1 MMKKDLLS
9 NRLTKMLGLSALVV
23 TFQAC
28 TDLEPNFQDSVSVES
43 DGGSFSG
50 VTSTSASLEALYS
63 SGDSDG
69 VGLFRQ
75 DSQESSYALMEVSA
89 DNIAVLTR
97 GADWGD
103 NGVWRTMHNHTWDAN
118 HVYIL
123 QAWNRH
129 NAAAFRANQLL
140 DSRSGPSPS
149 QTAQA
154 LVIRAFHTYHI
165 LDFFGQVPVR
175 GVDDGPDVDPT
186 VLSAQEA
193 FAFILDDL
201 NTAIASGNLSSNGP
215 VDTLRPDESGGD
227 RAGTLTGV
235 GEAFARFLRARVQLN
250 AIHLVG
256 TEGDMTQVV
265 SDVTAI
271 ENLGFELDPV
281 GALDPDDGDESYYDI
296 WDPANNTN
304 HEVIFMLDGDI
315 RTRIYNQLHPNQG
328 GWNGFVTLTETF
340 RLFGTDDVTQD
351 ARLGLPGEE
360 VAGVSTGYIR
370 GQQRNP
376 SGEDLKDR
384 QDNDLIYEDV
394 ILTNLEVNNE
404 RNGIRIVKNP
414 QRDADT
420 GGLPGDTAR
429 DFTWMRF
436 ADALL
441 MRAEATLRGG
451 GGSPTS
457 ALDDVNAIRERAGA
471 TPLPSVTLD
480 DMPDIIARELNSEGV
495 IGGRRAVQL
504 RFGTFSTSTWE
515 MKDVT
520 EAFRVKFPIP
530 ASAIAT
536 NPNLVQNEGY

>member
-1 MMKKDLLS
+1 MKTLGVSLL
-9 NRLTKMLGLSALVV
+9 LVAS
-23 TFQAC
+23 QAC
-28 TDLEPNFQDSVSVES
+28 TDLEPNFGDSVSVES
-43 DGGSFSG
+43 DGGTFSG
-50 VTSTSASLEALYS
+50 VSSTSASLEALYS

-75 DSQESSYALMEVSA
+75 DSQENAYALMEVSA

-118 HVYIL
+118 HVYVL

-129 NAAAFRANQLL
+129 NAATFRANQLL
-140 DSRSGPSPS
+140 DSRSNANAS

-154 LVIRAFHTYHI
+154 QVIRAFNVYSL
-165 LDFFGQVPVR
+165 LDFFGQVPNR

-193 FAFILDDL
+193 FDLILSDL
-201 NTAIASGNLSSNGP
+201 NAAISSGNLSANGP
-215 VDTLRPDESGGD
+215 NVPLRPGGSGED
-227 RAGTLTGV
+227 RAGTLTGI

-256 TEGDMTQVV
+256 TQGDMNQVIA
-265 SDVTAI
+265 DVNAI
-271 ENLGFELDPV
+271 EDLGFQLDGI
-281 GALDPDDGDESYYDI
+281 GADDPDGDESYFDI

-304 HEVIFMLDGDI
+304 QEVIFMLDGDI
-315 RTRIYNQLHPNQG
+315 RTRQYNQLHPNQG

-340 RLFGTDDVTQD
+340 RLFGSDDIADD

-360 VAGVSTGYIR
+360 VLGVSTGYIR
-370 GQQRNP
+370 GQQRNV
-376 SGEDLKDR
+376 SGGNLTDR
-384 QDNDLIYEDV
+384 QENPLVYEDA

-414 QRDADT
+414 QRAAD
-420 GGLPGDTAR
+420 GNLPGDTFR
-429 DFTWMRF
+429 DFAWMRF
-436 ADALL
+436 SDAVL

-451 GGSPTS
+451 SGGPT
-457 ALDDVNAIRERAGA
+457 ALEDVESLRARAGA
-471 TPLPSVTLD
+471 TPLGSVSLD

-495 IGGRRAVQL
+495 MGGRRAVQL
-504 RFGTFSTSTWE
+504 RFGTFATTTWE
-515 MKDVT
+515 MKNVT
-520 EAFRVKFPIP
+520 DAFRVKFPIP
-530 ASAIAT
+530 ASALAT
-536 NPNLVQNEGY
+536 NPNLTQNEGY

>member
-1 MMKKDLLS
+1 MMKKDFLS

-50 VTSTSASLEALYS
+50 VTSTSASLEALYTS
-63 SGDSDG
+63 NDSDG
-69 VGLFRQ
+69 VGVFRQ

-118 HVYIL
+118 HVYVL

-140 DSRSGPSPS
+140 DSRSGANPSE
-149 QTAQA
+149 TAQA
-154 LVIRAFHTYHI
+154 LVIRAFHTYH
-165 LDFFGQVPVR
+165 LLTFFGQVPVR
-175 GVDDGPDVDPT
+175 GVDDGPEVNPT
-186 VLSAQEA
+186 VLSAAEA
-193 FAFILDDL
+193 FASILDDL
-201 NTAIASGNLSSNGP
+201 NTAISSGNLSNNGP
-215 VDTLRPDESGGD
+215 VNILRPAEEGGD
-227 RAGTLTGV
+227 RAGTMSGI
-235 GEAFARFLRARVQLN
+235 GEAFARFLRARTQLN

-256 TEGDMTQVV
+256 TEGDMNQVIA
-265 SDVTAI
+265 DVNAI
-271 ENLGFELDPV
+271 ENLGFELDGI
-281 GALDPDDGDESYYDI
+281 GADDPDGDESFFDI

-304 HEVIFMLDGDI
+304 REVIFMLDGDI

-360 VAGVSTGYIR
+360 VDGVSAGYIR
-370 GQQRNP
+370 GQQRSPGGTN
-376 SGEDLKDR
+376 LTDR

-414 QRDADT
+414 QRAAD
-420 GGLPGDTAR
+420 GNLPGDTAR
-429 DFTWMRF
+429 DFAWMRF
-436 ADALL
+436 TDALL

-451 GGSPTS
+451 TGSPNT
-457 ALDDVNAIRERAGA
+457 ALQDVEAIRARAGA
-471 TPLPSVTLD
+471 APLGSVTLD
-480 DMPDIIARELNSEGV
+480 NMPDIIARELNSEGV
-495 IGGRRAVQL
+495 IGGRRDVQL
-504 RFGTFSTSTWE
+504 RFGTFASGTWE
-515 MKDVT
+515 MKNVT
-520 EAFRVKFPIP
+520 DAFRIKFPIP
-530 ASAIAT
+530 ASALAT